1 MATNSPL
8 ILDKP
13 EDWPNWIDDIQ
24 GLIPQNIWKLVDPDA
39 ETHEN
44 ILEEPELPEAR
55 DVNESKT
62 TYPELSAT
70 ERTVYDQMFKY
81 YQAALERYK
90 RQDKGL
96 QEARTLIK
104 TRISDA
110 KRVLLKGSETPRE
123 WLATLK
129 KATKVSEGFI
139 TLQIANRY
147 QEIIRRT
154 PTITSIGVWLA
165 TWEKAMVE
173 GIKYNIPE
181 IMAGRWLRDLA
192 AVMRPLSEALYVK
205 FINGSTNDAKNNPER
220 YLEVSAKIREI
231 IRSDLSKK
239 RVTRGTAF
247 TAEFDGEPAEDEHI
261 MKHDDRKRSRKRA
274 GTTSALK
281 NAPKVKKNRRACKAC
296 GQLTHRLSNCYY
308 AFPEMRPRWFKP
320 IDDLEA
326 KAAEALE
333 NVELAE
339 EVEAIRNEW
348 QATRKVQ

>member
-104 TRISDA
+104 TRISSTKSV
-110 KRVLLKGSETPRE
+110 KRNPKGVVSDTQKGYKSVGRVHH
-123 WLATLK
+123 ATD
-129 KATKVSEGFI
+129 SQ
-139 TLQIANRY
+139 QISRGHSQNPYNRVN
-147 QEIIRRT
+147 R
-154 PTITSIGVWLA
+154 SLV
-165 TWEKAMVE
+165 
-173 GIKYNIPE
+173 
-181 IMAGRWLRDLA
+181 GR
-192 AVMRPLSEALYVK
+192 MGK
-205 FINGSTNDAKNNPER
+205 GH
-220 YLEVSAKIREI
+220 
-231 IRSDLSKK
+231 
-239 RVTRGTAF
+239 G
-247 TAEFDGEPAEDEHI
+247 G
-261 MKHDDRKRSRKRA
+261 
-274 GTTSALK
+274 
-281 NAPKVKKNRRACKAC
+281 
-296 GQLTHRLSNCYY
+296 
-308 AFPEMRPRWFKP
+308 
-320 IDDLEA
+320 
-326 KAAEALE
+326 
-333 NVELAE
+333 
-339 EVEAIRNEW
+339 RN
-348 QATRKVQ
+348 KVQHTRNHGWKMAQRSCYRYEST